1 MAKTI
6 TRRTTVQVA
15 ADLDKHEAVCAERW
29 RETIYRIKRLEVL
42 ILTTLFSLVVGMATI
57 LSGQVFYND
66 LDNNNNNRMDNCSG
80 FGHFCNCSLHYQ
92 YKRRH
97 FCRESTE
104 SHRLFGPKS

>member
-6 TRRTTVQVA
+6 ARRTTVQVA

-57 LSGQVFYND
+57 LSGQVF
-66 LDNNNNNRMDNCSG
+66 
-80 FGHFCNCSLHYQ
+80 
-92 YKRRH
+92 
-97 FCRESTE
+97 
-104 SHRLFGPKS
+104 